1 MIADD
6 FGNTGV
12 VVGLGRWMGEGWRE
26 RGREREGW
34 LVTRWMHGSEER
46 RSRRANRKKR
56 ER

>member
-12 VVGLGRWMGEGWRE
+12 VVGLGRRMGEGWRE